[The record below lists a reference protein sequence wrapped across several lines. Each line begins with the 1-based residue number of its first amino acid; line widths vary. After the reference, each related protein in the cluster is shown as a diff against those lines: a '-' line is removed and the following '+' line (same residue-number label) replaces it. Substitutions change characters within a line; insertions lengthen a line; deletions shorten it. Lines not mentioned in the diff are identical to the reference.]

1 MRSSILKVILATF
14 GALAMVFAG
23 GFVTGTAVAESE
35 ATTRGVNEVDANGER
50 IWFGEASPEL
60 EAVADRIGE
69 YIDAREDEFA
79 GHSLTSDRTMVE
91 VYVVGGNGEND
102 LRSLLS
108 SEELALVRFVQ
119 VEHSLDDLLALQSDI
134 VDSFGDDVVSVSV
147 DLESNSLGVSVPPAV
162 LEDQPEDLLEFQSD
176 PELSSV
182 YEGHGVGLDGL
193 RELAEARGMRIRVSP
208 ETTPESAATRDRDY
222 VRFYGGGAINGP
234 KGGCSLG
241 FPVNIR
247 GEVYGMTAGHCEKG
261 SFYNPGSG
269 GYVGTTYTTTWPGTT
284 KSFGDW
290 QLLRGP
296 GFDSKLFSGGINSS
310 NWLPISRANAGSRAN
325 GTELCTSGR
334 KTGSLCRFV
343 VIASHVTARID
354 HPFAGYLTKLRH
366 DPNRDGIGTCTGFRH
381 GDSGGPVYYRSAS
394 KPDSVEVLGIV
405 TGGPR
410 ENVTDCHNNFYYI
423 TEFKGVTRWASSARL
438 GASR

>member
-162 LEDQPEDLLEFQSD
+162 LEDQPEDLLEFQS
-176 PELSSV
+176 
-182 YEGHGVGLDGL
+182 
-193 RELAEARGMRIRVSP
+193 
-208 ETTPESAATRDRDY
+208 
-222 VRFYGGGAINGP
+222 
-234 KGGCSLG
+234 
-241 FPVNIR
+241 
-247 GEVYGMTAGHCEKG
+247 
-261 SFYNPGSG
+261 
-269 GYVGTTYTTTWPGTT
+269 
-284 KSFGDW
+284 
-290 QLLRGP
+290 
-296 GFDSKLFSGGINSS
+296 
-310 NWLPISRANAGSRAN
+310 
-325 GTELCTSGR
+325 
-334 KTGSLCRFV
+334 
-343 VIASHVTARID
+343 
-354 HPFAGYLTKLRH
+354 
-366 DPNRDGIGTCTGFRH
+366 
-381 GDSGGPVYYRSAS
+381 
-394 KPDSVEVLGIV
+394 
-405 TGGPR
+405 
-410 ENVTDCHNNFYYI
+410 
-423 TEFKGVTRWASSARL
+423 ARL
-438 GASR
+438 GASK